1 MDKNEIKRHLSD
13 DVYIESQPLAFVH
26 KVWLNRDIGDP
37 RDHEPLLSLLGNA
50 SENDTFHFYI
60 NTCGGRKDTMVELL
74 SAMRQTRANLVG
86 EITSNCMSAGT
97 FIFLTCDEFIVNSH
111 IEFMA
116 HDALYGSGG
125 KRSDVANVVEFNNKL
140 LPSMI
145 REIYE
150 GFFTEE
156 EINRI
161 LDGKEYY
168 LEAHEVAD
176 RLEKR
181 DKYLEDKLSDK
192 TSLPP
197 IEQVKAQVES
207 LLEEGLP
214 KKEIKNIIKQAV
226 APFGI
231 KVNVNQK
238 IEDILKQVEESVA
251 NNEQ

>member
-74 SAMRQTRANLVG
+74 SAMGQTRAHLVG

-97 FIFLTCDEFIVNSH
+97 FIFLSCHEFIVNPH
-111 IEFMA
+111 TEFMA

-125 KRSDVANVVEFNNKL
+125 KRSDVANVVDFNNKL

-145 REIYE
+145 RDTYE
-150 GFFTEE
+150 GFFTED
-156 EINRI
+156 EIERI

-168 LEAHEVAD
+168 LEAHEVAE
-176 RLEKR
+176 RLEARTEYFENKA
-181 DKYLEDKLSDK
+181 EDE
-192 TSLPP
+192 SLP
-197 IEQVKAQVES
+197 IEQVKAQVEE
-207 LLEEGLP
+207 LLEDGIP
-214 KKEIKNIIKQAV
+214 KKEIKSIIKQAV

-238 IEDILKQVEESVA
+238 IEDILKQVEEFTAS
-251 NNEQ
+251 NEQ